1 MPFYY
6 NNTQIYLPLDMSQS
20 LLYSPLKLKGLT
32 LPNRIVVSPMC
43 QYSSA
48 DGMATDWHL
57 VHYGSRAIGGAG
69 LIMTEAA
76 AVLPEGRISPD
87 DLGIWKD
94 EHIEPLKRITDFIR
108 LQDAKSAIQLAHA
121 GRKAST
127 APSWDGGHQLD
138 AANRGWQTVAPSP
151 IPFNEDDS
159 VPKELTIDEI
169 QQVIYSFAK
178 AAKRS
183 VEAGFD
189 TIEIHAAHGYLLNQ
203 FMSPLTNKRTDEY
216 GGSFENRVRL
226 LLEVTRAIHNEI
238 PDEMPLFV
246 RISAHEWA
254 EGGHTIED
262 SVKVAKL
269 LKKNGADLIDCSS
282 GAVVKE
288 QKMVIEKN
296 YQVPFAAQIKKEA
309 NIATGAVGLIT
320 RVEDAEEILKAGK
333 ADLIFIGREMLRNPY
348 FALMEADKLG
358 DSMTWP
364 KQYKRAKP

>member
-1 MPFYY
+1 
-6 NNTQIYLPLDMSQS
+6 MSQS
-20 LLYSPLKLKGLT
+20 LLYSPFKIKGLT

-43 QYSSA
+43 QYSSV
-48 DGMATDWHL
+48 DGMANDWHL
-57 VHYGSRAIGGAG
+57 VHLGSRAVGGAG

-76 AVLPEGRISPD
+76 GVLPEGRISPD

-108 LQDAKSAIQLAHA
+108 EHGSMSAIQLAHA

-127 APSWDGGHQLD
+127 TPPWIGRYQVD
-138 AANRGWQTVAPSP
+138 ANNGGWQTVAPSP
-151 IPFNEDDS
+151 IPFNENDS

-169 QQVIYSFAK
+169 QVVIDSFAK

-189 TIEIHAAHGYLLNQ
+189 IIEIHAAHGYLLNQ
-203 FMSPLTNKRTDEY
+203 FLSPLTNKRTDEY
-216 GGSFENRVRL
+216 GGIFENRVRL
-226 LLEVTRAIHNEI
+226 LVEVTRTIHNVI

-262 SVKVAKL
+262 SVKVVKL
-269 LKKNGADLIDCSS
+269 LKENGADLIDCSS
-282 GAVVKE
+282 GAVVRD
-288 QKMVIEKN
+288 QKIVIEKN
-296 YQVPFAAQIKKEA
+296 YQIPFAAQIKKEA

-320 RVEDAEEILKAGK
+320 DALQAEKILQAGK
-333 ADLIFIGREMLRNPY
+333 ADLIFLGREMLRNPY

-358 DSMTWP
+358 ENMTWP
-364 KQYKRAKP
+364 NQYKRAKP

>member
-1 MPFYY
+1 MP
-6 NNTQIYLPLDMSQS
+6 QS
-20 LLYSPLKLKGLT
+20 ILYSPFKIKGLT

-43 QYSSA
+43 QYSSV
-48 DGMATDWHL
+48 DGMANDWHL
-57 VHYGSRAIGGAG
+57 VHLGARAVGGAG
-69 LIMTEAA
+69 LIVTEAA
-76 AVLPEGRISPD
+76 AVCPEGRITPD
-87 DLGIWKD
+87 DLGIWADK
-94 EHIEPLKRITDFIR
+94 HIEPLKRITTFIR
-108 LQDAKSAIQLAHA
+108 EQGAKSAIQLAHA

-127 APSWDGGHQLD
+127 ASSWNGGGQLYTH
-138 AANRGWQTVAPSP
+138 NRGWQTVAASS
-151 IPFNEDDS
+151 IPFNEDDIP
-159 VPKELTIDEI
+159 PKELSIEEI
-169 QQVIYSFAK
+169 QVVIESFAT
-178 AAKRS
+178 AAIRS
-183 VEAGFD
+183 IEAGFD

-203 FMSPLTNKRTDEY
+203 FLSPLTNKRNDEY
-216 GGSFENRVRL
+216 GGSFENRLRL
-226 LLEVTRAIHNEI
+226 LLEVTQAIHKVI

-269 LKKNGADLIDCSS
+269 LKEYGADLIDCSS

-288 QKMVIEKN
+288 QHLVVEKN

-320 RVEDAEEILKAGK
+320 HAEDAEEILQAGK
-333 ADLIFIGREMLRNPY
+333 ADLIFMGREMLRNPY

-358 DSMTWP
+358 ENMNWP

>member
-1 MPFYY
+1 
-6 NNTQIYLPLDMSQS
+6 MSKS
-20 LLYSPLKLKGLT
+20 LLYSPLKIKGLT

-43 QYSSA
+43 QYSSE
-48 DGMATDWHL
+48 DGMANDWHL
-57 VHYGSRAIGGAG
+57 VHLGSRAVGGAG

-76 AVLPEGRISPD
+76 AVSPEGRISPD

-94 EHIEPLKRITDFIR
+94 EHIEPLKRITTFIR
-108 LQDAKSAIQLAHA
+108 EQGSKSAIQLAHA

-127 APSWDGGHQLD
+127 AASWDGGHQLD
-138 AANRGWQTVAPSP
+138 INNRGWETVAPSP
-151 IPFNEDDS
+151 IPFNEKDS

-169 QQVIYSFAK
+169 QEVIESFAK

-183 VEAGFD
+183 VEAAFD
-189 TIEIHAAHGYLLNQ
+189 TIEIHAAHGYLINQ

-216 GGSFENRVRL
+216 GGSFQNRVRL
-226 LLEVTRAIHNEI
+226 LLEVTRAIHNVI

-246 RISAHEWA
+246 RISAHEWT

-262 SVKVAKL
+262 SVRVAKL
-269 LKKNGADLIDCSS
+269 LKENGADLIDCSS

-288 QKMVIEKN
+288 QRITVEKN
-296 YQVPFAAQIKKEA
+296 YQVPFAAQIKKET

-320 RVEDAEEILKAGK
+320 HAEDAEEILQAGE

-358 DSMTWP
+358 ESMTWP
-364 KQYKRAKP
+364 KQYERGKP

>member
-1 MPFYY
+1 
-6 NNTQIYLPLDMSQS
+6 MSQS
-20 LLYSPLKLKGLT
+20 LLYSPFKIKGLI

-43 QYSSA
+43 QYSSV
-48 DGMATDWHL
+48 DGMANDWHL
-57 VHYGSRAIGGAG
+57 VHLGSRAAGGSG

-108 LQDAKSAIQLAHA
+108 KQGAKSAIQLAHA

-127 APSWDGGHQLD
+127 TPPWVGRYQVD
-138 AANRGWQTVAPSP
+138 AANGGWQTVAPSP
-151 IPFNEDDS
+151 IPFNENDS

-169 QQVIYSFAK
+169 QVVIDSFAK

-189 TIEIHAAHGYLLNQ
+189 TIEIHAAHGYLINQ
-203 FMSPLTNKRTDEY
+203 FLSPLTNKRTDEY

-226 LLEVTRAIHNEI
+226 LLEVTQAIHNVI

-262 SVKVAKL
+262 SVKVVKL
-269 LKKNGADLIDCSS
+269 LKENGANFIDCSS
-282 GAVVKE
+282 GAVVRD
-288 QKMVIEKN
+288 QKIVIEKN
-296 YQVPFAAQIKKEA
+296 YQVPFAAQIRKEA

-320 RVEDAEEILKAGK
+320 DALQAEKILQAGK
-333 ADLIFIGREMLRNPY
+333 ADLIFLGREMLRNPY

-358 DSMTWP
+358 ENMTWP
-364 KQYKRAKP
+364 NQYKRSKP

>member
-1 MPFYY
+1 
-6 NNTQIYLPLDMSQS
+6 MSQS
-20 LLYSPLKLKGLT
+20 LLYSPFKIKGLT

-43 QYSSA
+43 QYSSI
-48 DGMATDWHL
+48 DGMANNWHL
-57 VHYGSRAIGGAG
+57 VHLGSRAIGGAG

-94 EHIEPLKRITDFIR
+94 EHIESLKRITDFIR
-108 LQDAKSAIQLAHA
+108 DQGSKSAIQLAHA

-127 APSWDGGHQLD
+127 TPPWIGRYQVDVSNG
-138 AANRGWQTVAPSP
+138 GWQTVAPSP
-151 IPFNEDDS
+151 IPFNEDDI
-159 VPKELTIDEI
+159 VPKELTINEI
-169 QQVIYSFAK
+169 QTVIEAFTN
-178 AAKRS
+178 AARRS
-183 VEAGFD
+183 IEAGFD

-203 FMSPLTNKRTDEY
+203 FLSPLTNKRTDEY
-216 GGSFENRVRL
+216 GGSFENRARL
-226 LLEVTRAIHNEI
+226 LLEVTRAIHNVI

-262 SVKVAKL
+262 SVKVVKL
-269 LKKNGADLIDCSS
+269 LKENGADLIDCSS
-282 GAVVKE
+282 GAVVRD
-288 QKMVIEKN
+288 QKIVIDKN
-296 YQVPFAAQIKKEA
+296 YQVPYAAQIKKET

-320 RVEDAEEILKAGK
+320 HSEDAEEILQKDK

-358 DSMTWP
+358 ETMTWP
-364 KQYKRAKP
+364 NQYKRAKP